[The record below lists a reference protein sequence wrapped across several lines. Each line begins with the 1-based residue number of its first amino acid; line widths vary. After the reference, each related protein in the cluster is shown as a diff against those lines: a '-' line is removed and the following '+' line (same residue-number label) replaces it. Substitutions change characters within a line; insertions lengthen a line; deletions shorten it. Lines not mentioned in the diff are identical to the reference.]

1 VKPFRNVTR
10 LYRGLRSALDDA
22 TVQGLLTL
30 TFTLVMIASVF
41 YAFVE
46 GWSFLDS
53 AYFAVVTI
61 ATIGYGDFVPKT
73 PAGKIFTIAY
83 VICGIGI
90 FVAAVSAL
98 GEHIARKG
106 RWDEESGTDPGTRR
120 EVRPPTGF

>member
-1 VKPFRNVTR
+1 M
-10 LYRGLRSALDDA
+10 
-22 TVQGLLTL
+22 LTS
-30 TFTLVMIASVF
+30 TLVTIASVF

-61 ATIGYGDFVPKT
+61 ATIGYGDFVPRT
-73 PAGKIFTIAY
+73 ATGKVFTIGY

-98 GEHIARKG
+98 GEHMGRK
-106 RWDEESGTDPGTRR
+106 EK
-120 EVRPPTGF
+120 